1 MNIDKDIEYLKGYK
15 YDNEVKQ
22 AIENVLKELEE
33 LQDDLSIHEETSF
46 EFQEEN
52 IKLRKELE
60 TYKKIAKKLAD
71 KLVEIEDGC
80 KHIPT
85 EICNEYSNGRCIKC
99 IIDWAR
105 KEVEK

>member
-1 MNIDKDIEYLKGYK
+1 MSDIDKDIEYLKGYK

-22 AIENVLKELEE
+22 AIENVLKELE
-33 LQDDLSIHEETSF
+33 
-46 EFQEEN
+46 
-52 IKLRKELE
+52 
-60 TYKKIAKKLAD
+60 TYKKIAEKLAE

-85 EICNEYSNGRCIKC
+85 EICNKYSNGRCKQC

-105 KEVEK
+105 NEVENEP